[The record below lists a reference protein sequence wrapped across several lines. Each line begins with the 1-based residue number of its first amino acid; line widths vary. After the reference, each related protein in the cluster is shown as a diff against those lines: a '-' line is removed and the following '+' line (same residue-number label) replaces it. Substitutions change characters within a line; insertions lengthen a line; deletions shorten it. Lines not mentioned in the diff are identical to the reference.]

1 MPVFPLRS
9 LACLAALTAG
19 CATTGTSPDGRPA
32 TAAATPASA
41 AVPAAWQS
49 LFDGQTPQGWR
60 AFKGSAFPE
69 KGWSIAD
76 GTLKSDKGADVDIVT
91 DQDYADF
98 EFVLEF
104 RLNEGGNSGIKYL
117 VDESLVKR
125 GTHGLAFE
133 YQIIDDQRHPDA
145 SQGKPGTRTCGALYD
160 LIAPAAGKKVNPPG
174 QWNEVRLL
182 VDGGHVEHWLNG
194 VKVLE
199 FQRGSPELQAL
210 IADSKYKSIPN
221 FGQPT
226 RGHVLIQAHG
236 DEVAFRN
243 IRIRELH
250 PQVAD
255 VSRR

>member
-1 MPVFPLRS
+1 MLLHPVRS
-9 LACLAALTAG
+9 ILCLAVLTAG
-19 CATTGTSPDGRPA
+19 CATTAAAPEGNK
-32 TAAATPASA
+32 AATPPTA
-41 AVPAAWQS
+41 AMPPAWRT

-60 AFKGSAFPE
+60 AFKGTAFPD

-76 GTLKSDKGADVDIVT
+76 GTLRSDKGADVDIVT

-98 EFVLEF
+98 EFTLEF
-104 RLNEGGNSGIKYL
+104 RLTDGGNSGIKYL

-133 YQIIDDQRHPDA
+133 YQIIDDDKHPDA
-145 SQGKPGTRTCGALYD
+145 KMGKPGTRTCGALYD

-199 FQRGSPELQAL
+199 FQRGSPEIQAL

-221 FGQPT
+221 FGQPA

-250 PQVAD
+250 PAVAS
-255 VSRR
+255 VSKQ